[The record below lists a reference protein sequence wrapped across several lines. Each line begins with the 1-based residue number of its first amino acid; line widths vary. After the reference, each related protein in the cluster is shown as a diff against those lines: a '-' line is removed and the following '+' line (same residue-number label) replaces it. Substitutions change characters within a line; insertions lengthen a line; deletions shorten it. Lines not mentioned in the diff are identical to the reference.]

1 MYAIDISNLALGL
14 LLIVVGLLCYR
25 NPNLIN
31 PYGNMSPER
40 KALVDIESLKKVV
53 AITFGVTGF
62 LLIVTATLSMTKVIG
77 EMTSVY
83 VMIALV
89 TAMMVP
95 LFIAMWKYNGFGRD
109 KENRLS
115 YNAKQ
120 REKKKNKITIW
131 AVVIIT
137 FLSLSLVL
145 ILFLSGNKGP
155 KYDISSEC
163 IKVKG
168 GGYHATIPVADITEA
183 NVLEHWP
190 DIALRTNGL
199 STNKVNMGHF
209 RLKNG
214 ENCTMFIHKDGGPL
228 LELRTADGGLYYLNC
243 ATEEETLAMI
253 EQVKSVIRSRQT
265 TGYNDTHTLCP
276 HGGGTVIPR
285 KRNAISQARR
295 RSPNAWEI
303 AGQARNEGYGVNL
316 VVSRHCEERSN
327 PDHEPVSWIASSC
340 LLAMT
345 QSVSNKTIIL

>member
-285 KRNAISQARR
+285 KRNAISHARR
-295 RSPNAWEI
+295 RCRVGDSGSSP
-303 AGQARNEGYGVNL
+303 L
-316 VVSRHCEERSN
+316 
-327 PDHEPVSWIASSC
+327 
-340 LLAMT
+340 
-345 QSVSNKTIIL
+345 

>member
-1 MYAIDISNLALGL
+1 MTVKAKNTIETMEIIDYTNLGIGL
-14 LLIVVGLLCYR
+14 LLIVSGLLCYR

-31 PYGNMSPER
+31 PYGGMSPER

-53 AITFGVTGF
+53 AITFGITGF

-77 EMTSVY
+77 EMTSLY

-115 YNAKQ
+115 NEVKQ

-131 AVVIIT
+131 SVVVFT
-137 FLSLSLVL
+137 LLSLALIP
-145 ILFLSGNKGP
+145 ILFFWGNKGP

-168 GGYHATIPVADITEA
+168 GGYHATIPVADITSDS
-183 NVLEHWP
+183 VWEHWP
-190 DIALRTNGL
+190 GIAMRTNGM
-199 STNKVNMGHF
+199 STNKANLGHF

-214 ENCTMFIHKDGGPL
+214 ENCMMFIHEEGGPL

-243 ATEEETLAMI
+243 ATEGETLEMI
-253 EQVKSVIRSRQT
+253 EQVKKVIK
-265 TGYNDTHTLCP
+265 L
-276 HGGGTVIPR
+276 
-285 KRNAISQARR
+285 
-295 RSPNAWEI
+295 
-303 AGQARNEGYGVNL
+303 
-316 VVSRHCEERSN
+316 
-327 PDHEPVSWIASSC
+327 
-340 LLAMT
+340 
-345 QSVSNKTIIL
+345 

>member
-1 MYAIDISNLALGL
+1 MEIIDITNLGIGL
-14 LLIVVGLLCYR
+14 LLIVSGLLCYR

-31 PYGNMSPER
+31 PYGGMSPER

-77 EMTSVY
+77 EMTSLY

-109 KENRLS
+109 KEKCLS
-115 YNAKQ
+115 NDVKQ

-137 FLSLSLVL
+137 LLSLALIP
-145 ILFLSGNKGP
+145 ILFFWGNKGP
-155 KYDISSEC
+155 KYEISSEC

-183 NVLEHWP
+183 NMLEHWP
-190 DIALRTNGL
+190 GIALRTNGL

-214 ENCTMFIHKDGGPL
+214 ENCILFIHKDGGPL

-243 ATEEETLAMI
+243 ATEEKTLEMI
-253 EQVKSVIRSRQT
+253 EQVKKVIK
-265 TGYNDTHTLCP
+265 L
-276 HGGGTVIPR
+276 
-285 KRNAISQARR
+285 
-295 RSPNAWEI
+295 
-303 AGQARNEGYGVNL
+303 
-316 VVSRHCEERSN
+316 
-327 PDHEPVSWIASSC
+327 
-340 LLAMT
+340 
-345 QSVSNKTIIL
+345 